1 MTNPTVPMEMP
12 RIELAT
18 RPLRV
23 TFFED
28 RAEVVRT
35 ARAQL
40 PAGTVT
46 ISLQGVTPLVDDQSV
61 QPVVTGPAKLLSA
74 QVTRRTYEAP
84 AGSDSELRDS
94 ESDQKRAQ
102 SRRAL
107 GERSLEV
114 AQVHE
119 GRTAAL
125 LLTWI
130 VALGRVPRGATTG
143 LGSWRTA
150 LGQLLAAQEQA
161 LDRLSAAQRELA
173 DSKLDE
179 KRAQLR
185 YHAARRLRPRREST
199 LDLQVEVPAPAELT
213 IEVTYLTP
221 CALWRP
227 EHLARLTTNP
237 DGTHSLQLTTSAVVW
252 QRCGEDWSSIQCLF
266 STARPAQHAAP
277 PLLSEDQLRLRRKTD
292 AERRTII
299 VEAREQSIAVAG
311 LGRGSQK
318 VEEMPGVDDGGEP
331 LHFEATR
338 PVTIQSTG
346 HPHRIEIAQVTMP
359 AQVERVVFPERSMAA
374 HLRATATLVGTRP
387 LLAGPVVLS
396 RGSELCGRG
405 RIQFVGRGEPFEL
418 GFGPDDGLR
427 VRRQT
432 SEEREQATLTG
443 TQRIARTIKL
453 FVSNLSGTARKLT
466 VSERVP
472 VSEIREV
479 EVHVDRT
486 SGMRWDGKDGF
497 AHFDLDLPA
506 RATRELL
513 LCYHIEAPSRVQLP
527 PL

>member
-1 MTNPTVPMEMP
+1 
-12 RIELAT
+12 
-18 RPLRV
+18 
-23 TFFED
+23 
-28 RAEVVRT
+28 VVRT

-61 QPVVTGPAKLLSA
+61 QPVVTGPAKLLSS

-125 LLTWI
+125 LLAWI

-227 EHLARLTTNP
+227 EHLAPP
-237 DGTHSLQLTTSAVVW
+237 DHQ
-252 QRCGEDWSSIQCLF
+252 
-266 STARPAQHAAP
+266 P
-277 PLLSEDQLRLRRKTD
+277 
-292 AERRTII
+292 
-299 VEAREQSIAVAG
+299 
-311 LGRGSQK
+311 
-318 VEEMPGVDDGGEP
+318 
-331 LHFEATR
+331 
-338 PVTIQSTG
+338 
-346 HPHRIEIAQVTMP
+346 
-359 AQVERVVFPERSMAA
+359 
-374 HLRATATLVGTRP
+374 
-387 LLAGPVVLS
+387 
-396 RGSELCGRG
+396 
-405 RIQFVGRGEPFEL
+405 
-418 GFGPDDGLR
+418 
-427 VRRQT
+427 
-432 SEEREQATLTG
+432 
-443 TQRIARTIKL
+443 
-453 FVSNLSGTARKLT
+453 
-466 VSERVP
+466 
-472 VSEIREV
+472 
-479 EVHVDRT
+479 
-486 SGMRWDGKDGF
+486 RWD
-497 AHFDLDLPA
+497 AQPSAYDLGGGVAAL
-506 RATRELL
+506 R
-513 LCYHIEAPSRVQLP
+513 
-527 PL
+527 